1 MTKRR
6 RDQRENHPERS
17 SRLSKESCTYSAL
30 ATVFSAVGGW
40 ARAGVFSGVGRRL
53 VHFQVRNP
61 GEPVILKDDGHGMV
75 FAYADRVPG
84 SASHRVVRVGVE
96 NGGDGW
102 RERRTVSGDLEGISQ
117 EIFRFGLESRRTGME
132 KSAVAGTPFLPF
144 LDELE
149 WRAHCN
155 GIHGNVAEN
164 LRRIDRP
171 MKKNES
177 ADLDKIEPLAC

>member
-1 MTKRR
+1 M
-6 RDQRENHPERS
+6 
-17 SRLSKESCTYSAL
+17 
-30 ATVFSAVGGW
+30 
-40 ARAGVFSGVGRRL
+40 
-53 VHFQVRNP
+53 
-61 GEPVILKDDGHGMV
+61 
-75 FAYADRVPG
+75 
-84 SASHRVVRVGVE
+84 
-96 NGGDGW
+96 
-102 RERRTVSGDLEGISQ
+102 SGDLEGISQ
-117 EIFRFGLESRRTGME
+117 KIFSFGLELRQTGME